1 MHFTDN
7 LAIIFTFS
15 YNVLYKTPEKWEPPA
30 VLPLPLP
37 KSEGGGS
44 RASRFQRL
52 RWIRMDPLS
61 YSMASST
68 DLDGQTPSLNAVGSL
83 Q

>member
-15 YNVLYKTPEKWEPPA
+15 YNVLYKTPEKWEAPA

-37 KSEGGGS
+37 KSEGGGPGPA
-44 RASRFQRL
+44 AS
-52 RWIRMDPLS
+52 
-61 YSMASST
+61 
-68 DLDGQTPSLNAVGSL
+68 NAYGGL
-83 Q
+83 EWTH